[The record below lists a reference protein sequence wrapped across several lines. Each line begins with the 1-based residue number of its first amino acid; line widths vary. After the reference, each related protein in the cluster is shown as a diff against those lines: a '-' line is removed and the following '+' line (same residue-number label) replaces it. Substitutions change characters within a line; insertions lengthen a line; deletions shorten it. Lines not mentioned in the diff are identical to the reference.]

1 MKVNLFFILGLLGIC
16 LVGESYALSKDCP
29 IDYEYEANFTINQ
42 YDAYSVEYD
51 ESEQA
56 TVEKIANF
64 AVENMD
70 TLGIIVAYGHSSV
83 YGSTDIQT
91 ASEIRAEKVL
101 DAIEAAIAEIVGEE
115 TDTYQIKYAGV
126 GGECPIASNATQAG
140 RALNRRVEV
149 WVIDE
154 ALMSEDED
162 EDEDENN
169 IEEDIAEDYNEDDE
183 LIEDDPE
190 IIHPEFNQLL
200 AEILQQTGNTATRCI
215 AKKLQKEES
224 DLAYLAA
231 RAINKA
237 LNMPESKK
245 AAKVVKKATRQLR
258 SQAEAIYQRIVEST
272 ETIVKT
278 PEQRL
283 TRFINQKRRSLMQGI
298 NLLDSQA
305 NCRNPRIIAMRK
317 FVVNHMKKKNSIY
330 SCKPIK
336 KRVKAMLASI
346 GGEIKGCSAN

>member
-1 MKVNLFFILGLLGIC
+1 MKVILYFTLGLLSIC
-16 LVGESYALSKDCP
+16 VVGNLYAQAEDCP
-29 IDYEYEANFTINQ
+29 IDYEVEANFVINQ

-56 TVEKIANF
+56 TIEEIANF
-64 AVENMD
+64 AVENLD
-70 TLGIIVAYGHSSV
+70 TLGIITAFGHSSV
-83 YGSTDIQT
+83 YGSSDIQT
-91 ASEIRAEKVL
+91 ASQIRAEKVL

-115 TDTYQIKYAGV
+115 TDTYQIRYDGV
-126 GGECPIASNATQAG
+126 GGKCPIASNATQAG
-140 RALNRRVEV
+140 RAQNRRVEV

-154 ALMSEDED
+154 ALMSDDED
-162 EDEDENN
+162 DDDDENN
-169 IEEDIAEDYNEDDE
+169 IEEDIAEDD
-183 LIEDDPE
+183 
-190 IIHPEFNQLL
+190 PEFNDIL
-200 AEILQQTGNTATRCI
+200 AVIQQQTDNAATRCI
-215 AKKLQKEES
+215 VKKLQKEES

-245 AAKVVKKATRQLR
+245 AAKIVKKATRQLR
-258 SQAEAIYQRIVEST
+258 SQAEAVYQRIVEST

-283 TRFINQKRRSLMQGI
+283 MRFINQKRRSLMQGI
-298 NLLDSQA
+298 NLLDAQA
-305 NCRNPRIIAMRK
+305 NCHNPRIITMRK